1 MWCWL
6 ALSGSCIFAA
16 EGTPPMR
23 TDGVRRSSI
32 VLSAGDNHGERRDRA
47 NALHA

>member
-16 EGTPPMR
+16 EETSPMR
-23 TDGVRRSSI
+23 RDGVRRSSI
-32 VLSAGDNHGERRDRA
+32 VLSAGDNHGERRDPA

>member
-23 TDGVRRSSI
+23 TDGVGRSSI
-32 VLSAGDNHGERRDRA
+32 VLSAGDNHGELRDRA